1 MFVSVVPGESRGLRT
16 ALRAPGLFRAVE
28 GGEADEEGTTS
39 AEEKL
44 AQVPCGVKL
53 VMPTPRAFQYR
64 SGQRKNNSLA
74 CPTTES
80 VVWGLIMSDGS
91 STFSEGGRW
100 DEELQRCERELEDI
114 SSEESALAARRSKV
128 ETKLKLLR
136 QLAEVDSGEPLP
148 EPARLGRGLSALLG
162 DYAGAKEP
170 SAKKERIAHNK
181 PPKGG
186 EPKVTWVAA
195 VTAWV
200 ASTPAGMT
208 HAELKSQML
217 STEWGPK
224 FRESEKGY
232 YNALSRLQNRGVIK
246 KHGNRL
252 YTAEALDNYLK
263 AVAQGRITE
272 KPEAII
278 GSYSPMG
285 EAVLDIV
292 YRSRFKGVRAPD
304 IVAELQNDVEFKA
317 TLTPHR
323 TGAFNIIAR
332 LVRRKQIV
340 KGADGICFPGPLI
353 GERNKDS
360 KWLKPSP
367 VPSEGDSK

>member
-1 MFVSVVPGESRGLRT
+1 
-16 ALRAPGLFRAVE
+16 
-28 GGEADEEGTTS
+28 
-39 AEEKL
+39 
-44 AQVPCGVKL
+44 
-53 VMPTPRAFQYR
+53 
-64 SGQRKNNSLA
+64 
-74 CPTTES
+74 
-80 VVWGLIMSDGS
+80 MSDGS
-91 STFSEGGRW
+91 SNFSEGTRW

-114 SSEESALAARRSKV
+114 SGEESALAARRSRA

-136 QLAEVDSGEPLP
+136 QLAAVDSGEPMP
-148 EPARLGRGLSALLG
+148 EPARLGRGLGALLG
-162 DYAGAKEP
+162 DYAGAKE
-170 SAKKERIAHNK
+170 KKKVAHNK
-181 PPKGG
+181 RPKGG

-195 VTAWV
+195 VAAWV

-252 YTAEALDNYLK
+252 YTAEALENYLK

-272 KPEAII
+272 KPEAIV

-292 YRSRFKGVRAPD
+292 YRNRFKGVRAPD

-323 TGAFNIIAR
+323 TGAFNIVAR

-340 KGADGICFPGPLI
+340 KGADGLCFPGPLI
-353 GERNKDS
+353 GDRNKES
-360 KWLKPSP
+360 KWLKAPP
-367 VPSEGDSK
+367 APSEGDQA